1 MAEHRPLSPFESAYF
16 TPDGRVGSVRTGGM
30 PLFIGS
36 TVRGRMDETTLL
48 LALDEVVAA
57 HPLLRSRVVVD
68 DAGAQHFVVDDLWRP
83 PFEVLAG
90 AETEYFRLVNTPVD
104 WSDGLLR
111 AYLLRDGDRAQLVLA
126 IHHGIADGRSAFA
139 LLDQLW
145 RLYTALATGSPMPS
159 ATASPAPRGMGSLSP
174 HAPTL
179 HAPSPYAPTPEALS
193 PHAPTPHSATPHV
206 PTPRSATPHA
216 PSPHAASLHAPTGAQ
231 TPEALDGR
239 MAELVDE
246 AAVSGWVAQVR
257 AQVAAA
263 VPGSA
268 PVALPHDG
276 NADPGGRFAMVRIES
291 TAGETAEL
299 IAAARAHGISVNSLF
314 SGAALVAVRDQFDA
328 AGPLLLNLGHA
339 ADLRSRLSPP
349 LPDSVLVNFA
359 SGIGTPVFVDDDA
372 SPVEL
377 GLRVDAGVRDA
388 LERREAAMV
397 LLAARQFGDD
407 PVMAA
412 VLSMP
417 PTFTISNIGR
427 LPAHSLPAG
436 LDFVRDDIFA
446 MAPDISPKLTVF
458 TVGDRMTV
466 QIEFDTSLYS
476 RMRQEKV
483 RSALAAT
490 LRGITVAARAGLG

>member
-231 TPEALDGR
+231 TPEALDDR

>member
-36 TVRGRMDETTLL
+36 TVRGRVDETTLL

-57 HPLLRSRVVVD
+57 HPLLRSRVVD

-159 ATASPAPRGMGSLSP
+159 ATASPAPRGTGSLSP

-179 HAPSPYAPTPEALS
+179 HALS

-231 TPEALDGR
+231 IPEALDDR
-239 MAELVDE
+239 MAELVGE

-397 LLAARQFGDD
+397 LLAARQFGHD

-458 TVGDRMTV
+458 TVGERMTV

>member
-36 TVRGRMDETTLL
+36 TVRGRVDETTLL

-104 WSDGLLR
+104 WSDGMLR

-159 ATASPAPRGMGSLSP
+159 ATASPAPRGTGSLSP

-179 HAPSPYAPTPEALS
+179 HALS

-231 TPEALDGR
+231 TPEALDDR

-268 PVALPHDG
+268 PVALPNDG

-339 ADLRSRLSPP
+339 ADMRSRLSPP

-397 LLAARQFGDD
+397 LLAARQFGHD

-458 TVGDRMTV
+458 TVGERMTV

>member
-36 TVRGRMDETTLL
+36 TVRGRVDETTLL

-83 PFEVLAG
+83 PFEVFAG

-145 RLYTALATGSPMPS
+145 RHYTALATGSPMPS
-159 ATASPAPRGMGSLSP
+159 ATASPAPRGTGSLSP
-174 HAPTL
+174 HAATL
-179 HAPSPYAPTPEALS
+179 HALSPHAPTPDAPS

-216 PSPHAASLHAPTGAQ
+216 PSPHAASLHAPTGARI
-231 TPEALDGR
+231 PEALDDR
-239 MAELVDE
+239 MAELVDG